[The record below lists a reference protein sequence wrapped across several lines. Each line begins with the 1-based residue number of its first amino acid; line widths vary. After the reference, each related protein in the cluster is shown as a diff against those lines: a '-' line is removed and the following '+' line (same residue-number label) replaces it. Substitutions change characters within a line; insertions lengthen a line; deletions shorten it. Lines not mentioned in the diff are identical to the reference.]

1 MVLWGDWKDNY
12 AKLSLKAGLNYRMDK
27 FTASL
32 SAAYAGD
39 RVLSDK
45 DTTPS
50 LITNFN
56 AEYQMTKNGSVFLT
70 VNNILDRED
79 ISYRS
84 SSSSITILRKL
95 PDWCEIQF

>member
-1 MVLWGDWKDNY
+1 MQLIP
-12 AKLSLKAGLNYRMDK
+12 
-27 FTASL
+27 
-32 SAAYAGD
+32 D

-56 AEYQMTKNGSVFLT
+56 AEYQMTENGSVFLT

-84 SSSSITILRKL
+84 SSTEYYYTPVNFLIGANAPPFYYEKFLQDFHYKVVK
-95 PDWCEIQF
+95 